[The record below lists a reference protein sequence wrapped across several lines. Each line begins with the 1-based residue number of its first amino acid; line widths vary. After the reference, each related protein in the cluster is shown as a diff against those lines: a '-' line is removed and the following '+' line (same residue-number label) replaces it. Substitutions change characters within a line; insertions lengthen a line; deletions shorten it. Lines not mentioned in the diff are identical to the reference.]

1 MAIFPLMRKDM
12 AENDAASQAVFERQT
27 KSYAS
32 ENDLFPFSV
41 FWIVAKKTSNTGAE
55 RLLGR
60 DHLITDGVYPLCK
73 PIEANSMKIYGAA
86 KTHRNSTNNTKA
98 VYQQKS
104 GHHFISAS
112 SHSLTLAMICSM
124 FCGEK
129 NSGMDTV
136 PAMVPKKRLVCS
148 WFPRR
153 AEKSCC
159 ISGAGGSRLES
170 WQVNS

>member
-73 PIEANSMKIYGAA
+73 PIEAHSMKIYGAA
-86 KTHRNSTNNTKA
+86 KAHPKFDKQHQSDA
-98 VYQQKS
+98 QV
-104 GHHFISAS
+104 
-112 SHSLTLAMICSM
+112 HS
-124 FCGEK
+124 
-129 NSGMDTV
+129 
-136 PAMVPKKRLVCS
+136 
-148 WFPRR
+148 PRR
-153 AEKSCC
+153 IPR
-159 ISGAGGSRLES
+159 ISVRGQSYFVSSIAALEWFS
-170 WQVNS
+170 